1 MLINYSVGVCRPFWK
16 KMIEFSLQIDTR
28 IIRAILPELKN
39 LFVISP
45 EFEDYT
51 QVFPDQDDLDF
62 NEAWIEGLAS
72 EAKSDRNALARFLE
86 SPRLQYGRVEVKEDD
101 IEDLLRGITEF
112 RFTIRKTSLKAFDD
126 SVLECG
132 IDNLNLKDESVR
144 IGYFGY
150 LLLAEVQ
157 ERIICEIA

>member
-86 SPRLQYGRVEVKEDD
+86 SPRLQYGRVEVKEED
-101 IEDLLRGITEF
+101 IDDLLRGITEL
-112 RFTIRKTSLKAFDD
+112 RFTIRKTSLKNFDD

-132 IDNLNLKDESVR
+132 MDNLNLKDESVR

-157 ERIICEIA
+157 EKIICEIA

>member
-1 MLINYSVGVCRPFWK
+1 
-16 KMIEFSLQIDTR
+16 MIEFSLQIDTR

-112 RFTIRKTSLKAFDD
+112 RLRLGKHH
-126 SVLECG
+126 
-132 IDNLNLKDESVR
+132 
-144 IGYFGY
+144 
-150 LLLAEVQ
+150 
-157 ERIICEIA
+157 